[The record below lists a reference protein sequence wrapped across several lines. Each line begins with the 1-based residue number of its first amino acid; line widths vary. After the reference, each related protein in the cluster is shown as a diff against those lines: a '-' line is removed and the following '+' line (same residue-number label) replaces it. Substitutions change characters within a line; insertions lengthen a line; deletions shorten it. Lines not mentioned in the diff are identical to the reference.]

1 MSAQHMQPGLDL
13 SPHLSRRGFL
23 RGVAAAGL
31 GAGLANLGTL
41 PLSGRAGAARRPT
54 VSVQSLW
61 INDAEFAGY
70 FIAQARKYDEQ
81 FGVRQRWIP
90 GGPAIDTQAVVAA
103 GRADVG
109 ITAGSDF
116 LMLFQAEG
124 APVVAIGATYQR
136 SPDGLMSLPSK
147 PIRTPKDLIGK
158 RIGLQQGARPAFD
171 AILAYSGI
179 SPNQMTFVT
188 VGFDPSPLTSG
199 QVDAY
204 WAYATNQPIILASRG
219 VKPIFM
225 YASDFGYDFYS
236 DVLFVTQ
243 DTLAKREADLVAWL
257 RASIKGWEVSI
268 ADPVASGKAV
278 MKYAAPGLKL
288 ADQITQSRVQA
299 PLMQSSLTRQK
310 GLFWMDLG
318 YWQKGMEVLLRTKR
332 LSKPLDIHKA
342 ATNSLLQKAFGGKNH
357 I

>member
-1 MSAQHMQPGLDL
+1 M
-13 SPHLSRRGFL
+13 
-23 RGVAAAGL
+23 
-31 GAGLANLGTL
+31 
-41 PLSGRAGAARRPT
+41 PT

-61 INDAEFAGY
+61 LNDAEFAGY
-70 FIAQARKYDEQ
+70 FVAQDRKYDAQ
-81 FGVRQRWIP
+81 FGVHQKWIP
-90 GGPAIDTQAVVAA
+90 GGPATDPQAVVAA

-109 ITAGSDF
+109 ISGGSDF
-116 LMLFQAEG
+116 LMLFRATG
-124 APVVAIGATYQR
+124 APVVAIGAMYQK
-136 SPDGLMSLPSK
+136 SPAGLMSLPAK

-204 WAYATNQPIILASRG
+204 WAYATNQPTILASQG
-219 VKPIFM
+219 VKSLFM

-236 DVLFVTQ
+236 DVIFVTE
-243 DTLAKREADLVAWL
+243 DTLAKHEDALVAWL
-257 RASIKGWEVSI
+257 KASIKGWQVAI
-268 ADPVASGKAV
+268 ADPVVSGKTV

-288 ADQITQSRVQA
+288 QNQVTQSRVQA
-299 PLMQSSLTRQK
+299 PLMTSELTRKK
-310 GLFWMDLG
+310 GLFHMDLT
-318 YWQKGMEVLLRTKR
+318 YWQRGMEVLLRTKR
-332 LSKPLDIHKA
+332 LSKPLDVSKM
-342 ATNSLLQKAFGGKNH
+342 ATNRLLNKALGGKNR